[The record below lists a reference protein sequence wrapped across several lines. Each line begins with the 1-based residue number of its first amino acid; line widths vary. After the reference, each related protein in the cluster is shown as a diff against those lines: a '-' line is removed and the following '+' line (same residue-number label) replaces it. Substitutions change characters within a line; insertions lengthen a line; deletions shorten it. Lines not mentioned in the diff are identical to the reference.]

1 MKKII
6 CLILSVSFLFLA
18 ACSDNGSSNNTAP
31 GYGIYQMTEGENP
44 NSSKLYFRN
53 ESRFSIQ
60 YGVHSE
66 GGACTIENGKLTV
79 DIGNSDCFYVFD
91 IEDGNLVYN
100 ADKSSPSEEFVA
112 DGNITD
118 GAVFFLAHEA
128 TRQPTKNLDN
138 A

>member
-1 MKKII
+1 MKKLICII
-6 CLILSVSFLFLA
+6 LTVSFLFLA
-18 ACSDNGSSNNTAP
+18 ACSGSSNTDTSAP
-31 GYGIYQMTEGENP
+31 GYGIYQMSDGDNP
-44 NSSKLYFRN
+44 NYCKLYFRN

-91 IEDGNLVYN
+91 IENGNLVYN
-100 ADKSSPSEEFVA
+100 ADKSSPSENFVA
-112 DGNITD
+112 DGSITD
-118 GAVFFLAHEA
+118 GTVFFLAHEA

>member
-6 CLILSVSFLFLA
+6 CLILSLSFLFLA
-18 ACSDNGSSNNTAP
+18 ACAGNSSGNDSAP
-31 GYGIYQMTEGENP
+31 GYGIYQMSSGENV
-44 NSSKLYFRN
+44 NYCKLYFRN
-53 ESRFSIQ
+53 EERFSIQ

-66 GGACTIENGKLTV
+66 GGSCTVENGKLTV
-79 DIGNSDCFYVFD
+79 DVKNSDCVYVFD

-100 ADKSSPSEEFVA
+100 AKKSVPSEKFTA
-112 DGNITD
+112 DGSITD
-118 GAVFFLAHEA
+118 GTVFILAHEA